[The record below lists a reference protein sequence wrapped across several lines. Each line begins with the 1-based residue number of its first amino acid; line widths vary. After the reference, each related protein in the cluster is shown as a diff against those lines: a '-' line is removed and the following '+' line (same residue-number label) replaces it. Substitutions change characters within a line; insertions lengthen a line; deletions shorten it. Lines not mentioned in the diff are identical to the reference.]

1 MVVIVCQHE
10 ETQKHGKD
18 RKGNQRYKC
27 KACGATFSQM
37 RPQPIGNLRISL
49 RDASTVLSLLL
60 EGMSIRAAERVTG
73 INRNTI
79 CDLIL
84 AVGENCEALLANI
97 RGVEARDVQ
106 VDEIWS
112 FVGCK
117 ERTAAQGQYNEDS
130 GDSWT
135 VVAIERNTK
144 LVIAH
149 QVGERDATT
158 ICTLLQKLADNT
170 TGRFQLSTD
179 GLAAYKLNV
188 PFMLRDRV
196 DFGVIMKQFA
206 SSQKTT
212 RYSPAKIIG
221 TKKAVRFGNPD
232 ESLISTSHVER
243 MNLTIRMN
251 NRRFTRLTN
260 AHSKSLKHHT
270 AMQAIF
276 FAWYNFCRK
285 HETIKQTPA
294 MESGLAKKAWSVREL
309 LENAAEKNL

>member
-1 MVVIVCQHE
+1 MIVQACQHTE
-10 ETQKHGKD
+10 SKKHGRD
-18 RKGNQRYKC
+18 RKGNQRFRC
-27 KACGATFSQM
+27 KLCSMTWVEDTPKPLGNMRIGMKQAT
-37 RPQPIGNLRISL
+37 L
-49 RDASTVLSLLL
+49 ALSLLL
-60 EGMSIRAAERVTG
+60 EGMSIRATERLTG
-73 INRNTI
+73 LHRDTI
-79 CDLIL
+79 DDLIL
-84 AVGENCEALLANI
+84 MVGENCQRFLDTQIHGLE
-97 RGVEARDVQ
+97 VKDVQ

-117 ERTAAQGQYNEDS
+117 ERTASTRGYDEDS

-149 QVGERDATT
+149 QVGERDTT
-158 ICTLLQKLADNT
+158 TCCILLQKLADFT
-170 TGRFQLSTD
+170 VGRFQLSTD

-188 PFMLRDRV
+188 PYMLRDRV
-196 DFGVIMKQFA
+196 DFGVIIKQYA

-221 TKKAVRFGNPD
+221 TKKKTRFGLPD
-232 ESLISTSHVER
+232 EDRISTSHVER

-260 AHSKSLKHHT
+260 AHSKSLKHHV

-294 MESGLAKKAWSVREL
+294 MASGLAEKVWTIRVL
-309 LENAAEKNL
+309 LEKAAEC

>member
-1 MVVIVCQHE
+1 MIVRACQHTE
-10 ETQKHGKD
+10 PKKHGRD
-18 RKGNQRYKC
+18 RKGNQRLRC
-27 KACGATFSQM
+27 KLCGETWTDDT
-37 RPQPIGNLRISL
+37 PKPLGNMRISMK
-49 RDASTVLSLLL
+49 DAKLALGMLL
-60 EGMSIRAAERVTG
+60 EGMSVRATERLTG
-73 INRNTI
+73 LHRDTI

-84 AVGENCEALLANI
+84 TVGDNCQRFLDTQI
-97 RGVEARDVQ
+97 RGVEAKDVQ

-117 ERTAAQGQYNEDS
+117 ERTASYKGYGEDS

-149 QVGERDATT
+149 QVGERDTT
-158 ICTLLQKLADNT
+158 TVCTLLQKLADFT
-170 TGRFQLSTD
+170 VGRFQLSTD

-196 DFGVIMKQFA
+196 DFGVIIKQYA
-206 SSQKTT
+206 SAQKTT

-221 TKKAVRFGNPD
+221 TKRKTRFGNPD
-232 ESLISTSHVER
+232 ESMISTSHVER
-243 MNLTIRMN
+243 FNLTIRMN

-260 AHSKSLKHHT
+260 AHSKSLKHHK

-294 MESGLAKKAWSVREL
+294 MASGLAEKAWTITQL
-309 LENAAEKNL
+309 LERAAGK